1 MYRRIKLLRERK
13 GLSLQDVADKSGIA
27 KSTLQRYETGK
38 TKKIPQSAI
47 SALEDVFEAK
57 IASDNFSEED
67 KKDISHILENC
78 LFKLNSE
85 ALMFDGKIL
94 DDETRSLLKASIKNS
109 IEMAKI
115 ISGAKK

>member
-13 GLSLQDVADKSGIA
+13 GLSLQEVADKCGIA

-47 SALEDVFEAK
+47 SALESVFDEK
-57 IASDNFSEED
+57 ITSESFSEQD
-67 KKDISHILENC
+67 KKDISQMLESC
-78 LFKLNSE
+78 LFKLDSE

-115 ISGAKK
+115 ISGTKK